1 MAMNRE
7 KEGVANNETNF
18 AQNWITMRD
27 GRVFDVDHVLERIRD
42 IKTAG
47 KVGRSDCPTI
57 PEN

>member
-7 KEGVANNETNF
+7 KEGVANNETNV

>member
-7 KEGVANNETNF
+7 KEGVANNGDHF

-27 GRVFDVDHVLERIRD
+27 GRVFEVDHVLKRIRD

-47 KVGRSDCPTI
+47 KVCRSDCPTI

>member
-7 KEGVANNETNF
+7 KEGVTSNGTNVS
-18 AQNWITMRD
+18 QNWITMRD
-27 GRVFDVDHVLERIRD
+27 GRVFDVNHVLERIRD